1 MQKNYTFLILIW
13 IMLYLLYNILNNEYK
28 NYKDEKITENFSVD
42 KKIILEK
49 IKDRKEEFA
58 YKNTKAYNDRINKS
72 SMKWLNSWEEMLQ
85 VVEEN
90 NYNKYNN
97 DLDVIIKKPEKREEY
112 IYDWMSIFQKW
123 IYFIFEKDVRD

>member
-1 MQKNYTFLILIW
+1 
-13 IMLYLLYNILNNEYK
+13 MLYLLYNILNNEYK

-72 SMKWLNSWEEMLQ
+72 SMKWLNS
-85 VVEEN
+85 
-90 NYNKYNN
+90 
-97 DLDVIIKKPEKREEY
+97 
-112 IYDWMSIFQKW
+112 
-123 IYFIFEKDVRD
+123 